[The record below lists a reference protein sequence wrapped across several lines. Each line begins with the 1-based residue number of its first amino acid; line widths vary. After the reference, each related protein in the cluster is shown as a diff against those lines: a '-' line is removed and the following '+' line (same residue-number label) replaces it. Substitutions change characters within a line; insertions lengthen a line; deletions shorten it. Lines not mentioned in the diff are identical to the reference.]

1 MTLNPIK
8 MKKRA
13 FFRSIPVQLFTL
25 IFTLSV
31 VPFVTA
37 AANEGPLQLVYSPE
51 LEDMAGTI
59 LQRYNVTHP
68 GNELICNQ
76 AQDQQVTYLLKEE
89 GAVGMVNKKGLS
101 GIQKDQLL
109 VLTVGREVWVP
120 VMNADHPDR
129 EEILQKG
136 MSPEAFSRLY
146 CPSGEQATGSNS
158 TVINNRA
165 GMVAYLSNNPSFRG
179 YLADFLNC
187 GADRI
192 EGRVAGG
199 TEGMVDLIRND
210 RKGIGFC
217 NLSELIRLSEGDA
230 VPGLSLVPID
240 GNGNGAIDYFEDIY
254 GGIQELTHGIW
265 LGKYP
270 GALYSRIYMVA
281 DERSLDSEQRAF
293 MEWML
298 EEGQPLLA
306 SGGFAALS
314 QSEKYSKK
322 EKLARAATAVVQVP
336 ARASGAKVILTVLGT
351 ILLLTLLAMLTTMLL
366 GRVPAE
372 RKRPGEKS
380 RLPLGEKIRSFPAG
394 LFFDKSHTWVI
405 MEKEGKVRIGIDDF
419 LQYVTGPITRVMLKK
434 PGELVKRGE
443 PFLSL
448 VQEGKK
454 LEIHAPLSGTVV
466 EQNSDLVFDSSRIN
480 DEPFAGGWVYVMEP
494 LNWLS
499 ELRSYL
505 MGDQYRSWLQKEC
518 SRLKDFFSCG
528 LAPLKGIEAMPIMQE
543 GGEITGG
550 VLERFGPEVW
560 EEFQTGFI
568 NNSEKS

>member
-1 MTLNPIK
+1 

-13 FFRSIPVQLFTL
+13 FFRNIQVRLSTL
-25 IFTLSV
+25 VCTLLV
-31 VPFVTA
+31 VTLATA

-51 LEDMAGTI
+51 LEDMAGTMA
-59 LQRYNVTHP
+59 QRYNGTHP
-68 GNELICNQ
+68 GNELTWFQ
-76 AQDQQVTYLLKEE
+76 VQGQQWTDLLKEE
-89 GAVGMVNKKGLS
+89 GAVGMVNKKGLQ
-101 GIQKDQLL
+101 GIQRDHLL
-109 VLTVGREVWVP
+109 VLVVGREVWVP
-120 VMNADHPDR
+120 VMNEDHPYR
-129 EEILQKG
+129 EEILQHG
-136 MSPEAFSRLY
+136 MSPEAFSSLY
-146 CPSGEQATGSNS
+146 CPPAEQQTGSP
-158 TVINNRA
+158 VIYNQT
-165 GMVAYLSNNPSFRG
+165 GMVAYMNNNPALRG
-179 YLADFLNC
+179 YLADFLKT

-192 EGRVAGG
+192 EGRVAAGE
-199 TEGMVDLIRND
+199 EGMAELIRND

-217 NLSELIRLSEGDA
+217 SLSELVRESEGNA

-240 GNGNGAIDYFEDIY
+240 MNGNGAIDYFEDIY

-270 GALYSRIYMVA
+270 AALYSRIYMVA
-281 DERSLDSEQRAF
+281 DERSLGSEQQAF

-306 SGGFAALS
+306 SRGFAALS
-314 QSEKYSKK
+314 QSEKYSRK

-336 ARASGAKVILTVLGT
+336 ARASGARVILVVLGG
-351 ILLLTLLAMLTTMLL
+351 LLVLALLVMIPAVLL

-372 RKRPGEKS
+372 KKRPGERS

-394 LFFDKSHTWVI
+394 LFYDKSHTWVI
-405 MEKEGKVRIGIDDF
+405 MEKEGKVRVGIDDF

-434 PGELVKRGE
+434 PGEQVKRGE

-454 LEIHAPLSGTVV
+454 LEIHAPLSGTIV
-466 EQNSDLVFDSSRIN
+466 EQNSDLAFDSSRIN
-480 DEPFAGGWVYVMEP
+480 DEPFSGGWVYVMEP

-505 MGDQYRSWLQKEC
+505 MGDQYRSWLQREC

-528 LAPLKGIEAMPIMQE
+528 LAPLKGVETVHIMQE
-543 GGEITGG
+543 GGEIAGG

-568 NNSEKS
+568 NISGKS